1 MNRKILALAVPS
13 IITNIT
19 TPLLGLMDVA
29 IVGHMGS
36 AVYIAAIAVGG
47 TMFNMLYWLFGFLR
61 MGSSGMTAQAYGAGD
76 THNIA
81 VVLYRA
87 LLVAACV
94 GVMLVLVH
102 YPVGVFALR
111 FMDADMETQGFA
123 MRYFSILVWGAPA
136 VLGTYALSG
145 WFLGMQN
152 AKASMWMSILI
163 NVSNIAVSLI
173 LVLGFRLK
181 IEGVAFGTLTAQW
194 MGFVYGL
201 CVVAKKYAVPVPAF
215 GDLVDRAGLKRFFSV
230 NIDIFL
236 RTLCLVAVTMWFT
249 RVGATQGTLI
259 LAVNTLLMQFFM
271 LFSYFMDGF
280 GFAGEALV
288 GRYVGAR
295 DTKMAK
301 RSISML
307 MKWGAVLAVIFS
319 LLYFAVGAEFLE
331 ILSSDR
337 TVTDAA
343 RDYFYWVVALPL
355 LSFSAFSWDGIYIGA
370 TDTRAMLV
378 SIAVATT
385 VYFAAYCF
393 LFPLLGNHGLWIA
406 FLAYLSVRGVALS
419 LMRRRIYRLCR

>member
-47 TMFNMLYWLFGFLR
+47 TMFNLLYWLFGFLR

-76 THNIA
+76 THDIA
-81 VVLYRA
+81 VVLYRS

-102 YPVGVFALR
+102 YPVGVYALK
-111 FMDADMETQGFA
+111 FMDADMETQRFA
-123 MRYFSILVWGAPA
+123 MKYFSILVWGAPA

-163 NVSNIAVSLI
+163 NVSNIAVSFI

-194 MGFVYGL
+194 IGVVYGL
-201 CVVAKKYAVPVPAF
+201 CVVANKYSVPVPAF
-215 GDLVDRAGLKRFFSV
+215 GDLVDRVGLKRFFSV
-230 NIDIFL
+230 NVDIFL

-249 RVGATQGTLI
+249 RAGAAQGTLI
-259 LAVNTLLMQFFM
+259 LAANTLLMQFFM

-295 DTKMAK
+295 DTNMAK
-301 RSISML
+301 QSISML
-307 MKWGAVLAVIFS
+307 MKWGAVLAILFS

-337 TVTDAA
+337 KVTDTA

-378 SIAVATT
+378 SIAVATM

-406 FLAYLSVRGVALS
+406 FLAYLLVRGVVLS

>member
-1 MNRKILALAVPS
+1 MNRKILALAIPS

-87 LLVAACV
+87 LLVAVCI
-94 GVMLVLVH
+94 GVLLVLLH
-102 YPVGVFALR
+102 YPVGLFALK
-111 FMDADMETQGFA
+111 FMDADTETQRLA

-152 AKASMWMSILI
+152 AKAAMWMSILI
-163 NVSNIAVSLI
+163 NISNIAVSLL
-173 LVLGFRLK
+173 LVIGFQLK
-181 IEGVAFGTLTAQW
+181 IEGVACGTLTAQW
-194 MGFVYGL
+194 LGFAYGL
-201 CVVAKKYAVPVPAF
+201 GIVAKKYTIHMPLF
-215 GDLVDRAGLKRFFSV
+215 KDLVDRDGLKRFFSV
-230 NIDIFL
+230 NVDIFL

-288 GRYVGAR
+288 GRYVGAK
-295 DTKMAK
+295 DAAMAK
-301 RSISML
+301 LSIKML
-307 MKWGAVLAVIFS
+307 MKWGAVLALAFS
-319 LLYFAVGAEFLE
+319 LLYFVGGTEFLNL
-331 ILSSDR
+331 LSSNR
-337 TVTDAA
+337 EVTDEA
-343 RDYFYWVVALPL
+343 RDYFYWIVALPI

-378 SIAVATT
+378 SMAAATT
-385 VYFAAYCF
+385 VYFTAYYF
-393 LFPLLGNHGLWIA
+393 LFPLLGNHGLWVA
-406 FLAYLSVRGVALS
+406 FLAYLSVRGIILA
-419 LMRRRIYRLCR
+419 LMRHRIYRLCR